1 MTDET
6 IKSIDTLCD
15 DIYATI
21 GGGSIP
27 DPELV
32 DRFART
38 LAETVVQRL
47 SPRDDSGKSYLRMSN
62 LGRGDRQL
70 WYQLNGNFP
79 PEELNGHTRLKF
91 LLGDVWEAV
100 LLFLAEASGHK
111 VEREQETV
119 ELEGVVGHIDAVVDG
134 VLVDVKSASTHSF
147 KKFRDGTL
155 AENDPFG
162 YYDQISGYATATG
175 TPTAAFL
182 AGDKQNGHITLLQVS
197 EDEIKA
203 VNSRERIAHIREV
216 LASPE
221 EPERCYEDV
230 EYGAG
235 GNRALGTNCS
245 YCPFKQHCWR
255 DANNGVGLRVF
266 SYASGPVFFTHVEKE
281 PKVMESFPTRNSE

>member
-21 GGGSIP
+21 GEGSIP

-70 WYQLNGNFP
+70 WYSINGDFP
-79 PEELNGHTRLKF
+79 PEELADHTRLKF

-111 VEREQETV
+111 VERQQETV
-119 ELEGVVGHIDAVVDG
+119 ELEGIKGHIDAVIDG
-134 VLVDVKSASTHSF
+134 VLVDVKSASTYSF
-147 KKFRDGTL
+147 KKFNDGTL
-155 AENDPFG
+155 RDNDPFG

-175 TPTAAFL
+175 VPTAAFL
-182 AGDKQNGHITLLQVS
+182 AGDKQNGHITLLKVS
-197 EDEIKA
+197 EEEIES
-203 VNSRERIAHIREV
+203 VNSRERIKWIKSV
-216 LASPE
+216 LESPE
-221 EPERCYEDV
+221 EPERCHEDV
-230 EYGAG
+230 EHGAG

-245 YCPFKQHCWR
+245 YCPFKHHCWR
-255 DANNGVGLRVF
+255 DANNGVGLRTF
-266 SYASGPVFFTHVEKE
+266 LYASGPVFMTHVEKE
-281 PKVMESFPTRNSE
+281 PKVFESFPTKE